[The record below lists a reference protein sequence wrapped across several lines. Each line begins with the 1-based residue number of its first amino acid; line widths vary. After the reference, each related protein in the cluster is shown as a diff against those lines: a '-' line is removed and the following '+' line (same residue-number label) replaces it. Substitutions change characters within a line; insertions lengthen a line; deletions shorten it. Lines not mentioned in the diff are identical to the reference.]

1 MNRCPEETEWVLY
14 TADELAAS
22 RRDVLQAHLESCAAC
37 REEMAA
43 VSRGL
48 ASLAVLDREPALRPQ
63 AAARLRYRLADA
75 ADRRTARPWIF
86 AFFSRHR
93 WAAAAALILWVT
105 LAAAIVGPVRPT
117 AHNWLTDTQVTDEIT
132 AITAAVDLLERG
144 DTALALDNGLSH
156 QAPPADKID
165 DEVDQFLQE
174 LANELGVEG

>member
-1 MNRCPEETEWVLY
+1 MNRCPEQTEWVLY
-14 TADELAAS
+14 AADELAAS

-63 AAARLRYRLADA
+63 AAATLRYRLADA
-75 ADRRTARPWIF
+75 AERRTARPWIL

-105 LAAAIVGPVRPT
+105 LAAAILAPVRPA
-117 AHNWLTDTQVTDEIT
+117 AHNWLTDTQVSDEIT
-132 AITAAVDLLERG
+132 AITAAVDMLERG
-144 DTALALDNGLSH
+144 DTALALENGVNH

-165 DEVDQFLQE
+165 DEVEQFLQD
-174 LANELGVEG
+174 LSNELGVEG